1 MRSSRL
7 LVLAAAALAVGL
19 PRPAAAATQQILL
32 PGPTPFPT
40 QSPPL
45 VTANAPPSVLLP
57 FRVTAKADERVAVGV
72 DPAGRVVALRA
83 RHRLVLRGKGDY
95 QIVIGAPVEDVRA
108 APGSDSQPGLRT
120 GQILWAGFSPGRKVL
135 AVDVQLDPDA
145 AAPFLP
151 LRLRVRRDGDRYALT
166 VTNATEVSEIAY
178 AGTGVRSELAG
189 LLDRTRRESLAGT
202 RLSPAYATILGLVR
216 HRDEAARIVAPFR
229 VEGVLRFP
237 RTPED
242 VRGGTMHG
250 DTVAFAA
257 TLGDRAPLS
266 LTVEVRGGGA
276 PRLRLVAR
284 PAPVV
289 RGLAPP
295 GAQTW
300 KAAARRRRLPVR
312 LLLDR
317 LIDTRMQLVR
327 ADQYQSFLANPDPQG
342 RNRTA
347 YVYETTAAPA
357 PRASSG
363 SSDSSSGG
371 VNALLIALVI
381 AGSVLGAGAAVVAW
395 AHS

>member
-1 MRSSRL
+1 MRCSRL
-7 LVLAAAALAVGL
+7 LAAAAPLALGL
-19 PRPAAAATQQILL
+19 PPLAGAATQQILL

-45 VTANAPPSVLLP
+45 VAANASQPVLLP

-72 DPAGRVVALRA
+72 DREGRVVALRA

-135 AVDVQLDPDA
+135 AADA
-145 AAPFLP
+145 RLNPGSAAPFLP
-151 LRLRVRRDGDRYALT
+151 LRLRAQRDGDRYVLT
-166 VTNATEVSEIAY
+166 VSNATEVSEIAY
-178 AGTGVRSELAG
+178 GGTGVRSELAA
-189 LLDRTRRESLAGT
+189 LLDRTRRESLAGA

-237 RTPED
+237 RSPTA
-242 VRGGTMHG
+242 VRGGTLHG
-250 DTVAFAA
+250 STVAFAA

-266 LTVEVRGGGA
+266 LTVAVRGGGA
-276 PRLRLVAR
+276 PRLHLLAR

-289 RGLAPP
+289 RGLAPA
-295 GAQTW
+295 GASTW
-300 KAAARRRRLPVR
+300 KAAARRRSLPVR
-312 LLLDR
+312 HLLDR

-327 ADQYQSFLANPDPQG
+327 ADQYQGFLANPDPQG
-342 RNRTA
+342 RNRTV
-347 YVYETTAAPA
+347 YIYETSAAPA

-371 VNALLIALVI
+371 ASALLIALVI

>member
-7 LVLAAAALAVGL
+7 LAAAAAALALGL
-19 PRPAAAATQQILL
+19 PPLAEAATQQILL

-45 VTANAPPSVLLP
+45 VTANAPQSVLLP

-72 DPAGRVVALRA
+72 DREGRVVALRA

-95 QIVIGAPVEDVRA
+95 KIVIGAPVEDVRA

-135 AVDVQLDPDA
+135 AADARLNPSA

-151 LRLRVRRDGDRYALT
+151 LRLRVQRDGDRYVLT

-178 AGTGVRSELAG
+178 AGTGVRSELAA
-189 LLDRTRRESLAGT
+189 LLDRTRRESLAGA
-202 RLSPAYATILGLVR
+202 RLSPSYATILGLVR

-237 RTPED
+237 RSPTA
-242 VRGGTMHG
+242 VRGGTLRG
-250 DTVAFAA
+250 STVAFAA
-257 TLGDRAPLS
+257 TLGDRGPLS
-266 LTVEVRGGGA
+266 LTVDVRGGGA
-276 PRLRLVAR
+276 PRLRLLAL

-295 GAQTW
+295 GASTW

-342 RNRTA
+342 RNRTV

-363 SSDSSSGG
+363 SSDSSSEGAS
-371 VNALLIALVI
+371 ALLIALAI
-381 AGSVLGAGAAVVAW
+381 AGSLLGAGAAVVAW

>member
-1 MRSSRL
+1 MRGSRL
-7 LVLAAAALAVGL
+7 APAAAILALGL
-19 PRPAAAATQQILL
+19 PLPADAATQQILL

-72 DPAGRVVALRA
+72 DRDGRVVALRA
-83 RHRLVLRGKGDY
+83 RHRLVLKGKGDY

-108 APGSDSQPGLRT
+108 ALDSDSQPGLRT

-135 AVDVQLDPDA
+135 AADARLHPDA

-178 AGTGVRSELAG
+178 AGTGMRSELAA
-189 LLDRTRRESLAGT
+189 LLDRTRRESLAGE

-229 VEGVLRFP
+229 AEGVLRFSRP
-237 RTPED
+237 PTA
-242 VRGGTMHG
+242 VRGGTLHG
-250 DTVAFAA
+250 TTVAFAA

-266 LTVEVRGGGA
+266 LTVEVRGGGT

-300 KAAARRRRLPVR
+300 KGAARRRRLPVR

-342 RNRTA
+342 RNRTV

-371 VNALLIALVI
+371 ASALLVALVI

>member
-1 MRSSRL
+1 MRGF
-7 LVLAAAALAVGL
+7 LAPMVGVIALGL
-19 PRPAAAATQQILL
+19 PLTAGAATQQILL

-45 VTANAPPSVLLP
+45 VTGNAPPSVLLP

-72 DPAGRVVALRA
+72 DRNGRVVTLRV

-95 QIVIGAPVEDVRA
+95 QIVIGGPVEDVQA

-135 AVDVQLDPDA
+135 AADVQLRPSGA
-145 AAPFLP
+145 ASFLP
-151 LRLRVRRDGDRYALT
+151 LRLRARREGDRYALT
-166 VTNATEVSEIAY
+166 ITNATEISEIAY
-178 AGTGVRSELAG
+178 AGTGLRSELAA
-189 LLDRTRRESLAGT
+189 LLDRTRRESLAGVK
-202 RLSPAYATILGLVR
+202 LSPAYATILGLVR
-216 HRDEAARIVAPFR
+216 HRNEAARIAAPFR
-229 VEGVLRFP
+229 VEGELRFP
-237 RTPED
+237 RPPAE

-250 DTVAFAA
+250 STVAFAA
-257 TLGDRAPLS
+257 TLGDRGPSS
-266 LTVEVRGGGA
+266 LTVEARGGSV
-276 PRLRLVAR
+276 PRLRLLAR

-295 GAQTW
+295 GATTW

-312 LLLDR
+312 LLLER

-342 RNRTA
+342 RNRTV

-363 SSDSSSGG
+363 ASDSSSGG
-371 VNALLIALVI
+371 TSPLLVALVI

>member
-7 LVLAAAALAVGL
+7 LAPAAATVALGL
-19 PRPAAAATQQILL
+19 PVPVEAATQQILL

-45 VTANAPPSVLLP
+45 VTANAPPSALLP
-57 FRVTAKADERVAVGV
+57 FRVTAKAEERVAVGV
-72 DPAGRVVALRA
+72 DRDGRVVALRA

-135 AVDVQLDPDA
+135 AADVRLRPGA

-178 AGTGVRSELAG
+178 AGAGVQSELAA
-189 LLDRTRRESLAGT
+189 LLDQTRRESLAGA
-202 RLSPAYATILGLVR
+202 RLSPAYATIVGLVR
-216 HRDEAARIVAPFR
+216 HRGEAARIVAPFR
-229 VEGVLRFP
+229 VEGTLRFP
-237 RTPED
+237 RAPTA
-242 VRGGTMHG
+242 VRGGTLHG
-250 DTVAFAA
+250 STVAFAV

-276 PRLRLVAR
+276 PRLRLLAR

-295 GAQTW
+295 GAPTW

-327 ADQYQSFLANPDPQG
+327 ADQYRSFLANPDPQG
-342 RNRTA
+342 RNRTV
-347 YVYETTAAPA
+347 YVYETTAASL
-357 PRASSG
+357 PRVSSG
-363 SSDSSSGG
+363 SSDSSSAGG
-371 VNALLIALVI
+371 SALLVALVV
-381 AGSVLGAGAAVVAW
+381 AGSVLAAGAAVVAW

>member
-1 MRSSRL
+1 MRIARL
-7 LVLAAAALAVGL
+7 LVPPAAALVLGL
-19 PRPAAAATQQILL
+19 PLTAVAATQQILL

-45 VTANAPPSVLLP
+45 ATANAPPSALLP
-57 FRVTAKADERVAVGV
+57 FRVTAKTDERVAVGV
-72 DPAGRVVALRA
+72 DRDGRVVALQA

-95 QIVIGAPVEDVRA
+95 QIVIGAPAEGVRA

-135 AVDVQLDPDA
+135 AADVRLRPSA

-166 VTNATEVSEIAY
+166 VTNATEISEIAY
-178 AGTGVRSELAG
+178 AGTGVRPELAA
-189 LLDRTRRESLAGT
+189 LLDRTRRESLAGA
-202 RLSPAYATILGLVR
+202 RLSSAYATILGLVR
-216 HRDEAARIVAPFR
+216 HREEAARIAAPFR
-229 VEGVLRFP
+229 VEVELRFP
-237 RTPED
+237 RPPTE
-242 VRGGTMHG
+242 VRGGTLHG

-266 LTVEVRGGGA
+266 LTVEVSGGGT

-295 GAQTW
+295 GAPTW
-300 KAAARRRRLPVR
+300 KAAVRRRRLPAG

-342 RNRTA
+342 RNHTV

-363 SSDSSSGG
+363 TSNSSSGG
-371 VNALLIALVI
+371 GSALLVTLVI
-381 AGSVLGAGAAVVAW
+381 VGSGLGAGAAVVAW